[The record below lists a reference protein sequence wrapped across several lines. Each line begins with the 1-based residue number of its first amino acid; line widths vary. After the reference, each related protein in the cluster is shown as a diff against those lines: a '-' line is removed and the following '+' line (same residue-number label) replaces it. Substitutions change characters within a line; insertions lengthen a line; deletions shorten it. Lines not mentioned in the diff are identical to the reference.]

1 MKTNAQLHPKL
12 QVAVDRL
19 NKRYSNITVK
29 GYRTSKRS
37 DADPELI
44 ISLNLFTDVHPDKA
58 FARLWI
64 NDHQHMN
71 ADEHIFVAE
80 SRLIRNERS
89 PRDEKRTKK
98 VKLITNIVDQFVR
111 PFTFQERADEIV
123 SAGRHKLYYEMR
135 RAEEKASSCWTELLR
150 NDMNKVLDYFENKI
164 PHAMLGEKFCAGVKE
179 YRELRTLSHWVRDN
193 YNGVNGAMQ
202 IVAFNVNDRWILNIY
217 GNNENRVEEYDSFEA
232 MPDFVQQKVAL
243 LRIAPHNEML
253 EDIGVKVEANSYF
266 LYGND
271 LKVLR
276 KSNDSGEES
285 KDASNQTA

>member
-80 SRLIRNERS
+80 SRLIKNERS

-135 RAEEKASSCWTELLR
+135 RAEEKARSCWTELLH

-253 EDIGVKVEANSYF
+253 EDIGVKP
-266 LYGND
+266 
-271 LKVLR
+271 
-276 KSNDSGEES
+276 NDSGEES